1 MYDAIV
7 KLSIIRVFTNFKGE
21 TRRDMRIKSV
31 RLTQD
36 KTKFWASLV
45 TYSTNRK
52 KERKE
57 ARKLVNNGN

>member
-21 TRRDMRIKSV
+21 TRQDMRIKSV

-45 TYSTNRK
+45 T
-52 KERKE
+52 
-57 ARKLVNNGN
+57 